1 MSVYLV
7 AGGAGFIG
15 TNFVS
20 YLRSRHLGDKVVV
33 VDYLGFASNLDNLAQ
48 FGDAVEFRA
57 ADISDPAA
65 VTAVYEEF
73 RRISW

>member
-20 YLRSRHLGDKVVV
+20 YLRSRHPGDKVVV
-33 VDYLGFASNLDNLAQ
+33 IDYTC
-48 FGDAVEFRA
+48 
-57 ADISDPAA
+57 PAN
-65 VTAVYEEF
+65 
-73 RRISW
+73 RDSSSPS